1 MEDITTP
8 REKILKKVR
17 AGLLNKFAAHFPDVE
32 METDIFH
39 YPDEDHAVSFAKH
52 FTSMGGGF
60 IYCHNNFDFHENLII
75 WMEKKGIKQLLVSDP
90 DLRREI
96 DNLGLPLSDKLE
108 DHPDQSAALVAAEA
122 LTARNG
128 GLLFS
133 SATTQRDYLAGAPIV
148 AVYGKLSKMGDDMRQ
163 AWVTLKN
170 RYGEKLPS
178 LITFVQGPVKEN
190 NATGARKELVLFLV
204 NDQNKRS
211 DIQ

>member
-17 AGLLNKFAAHFPDVE
+17 AGLLNKFATHFPDVE

-52 FTSMGGGF
+52 FTNMGGGF
-60 IYCHNNFDFHENLII
+60 IYCHNTFDFHENLII
-75 WMEKKGIKQLLVSDP
+75 WMEKKGIKHLLISDP
-90 DLRREI
+90 DLKREI
-96 DNLGLPLSDKLE
+96 ENLGLPIGESLGE
-108 DHPDQSAALVAAEA
+108 HPEQTAALLSAEA

-133 SATTQRDYLAGAPIV
+133 SATTQRDYLSGVPIV
-148 AVYGKLSKMGDDMRQ
+148 AVLGKLSKMGDDMRQ
-163 AWVTLKN
+163 ALVTLKN

-178 LITFVQGPVKEN
+178 LITFVQGPLKEN
-190 NATGARKELVLFLV
+190 NKSGARKELVLFLV
-204 NDQNKRS
+204 NDQ
-211 DIQ
+211 I

>member
-39 YPDEDHAVSFAKH
+39 YSDEDHAVSFAKH
-52 FTSMGGGF
+52 FTKMGGGF

-75 WMEKKGIKQLLVSDP
+75 WMEKKGIKHLLISDP
-90 DLRREI
+90 DLKREI
-96 DNLGLPLSDKLE
+96 ENLGLPISE
-108 DHPDQSAALVAAEA
+108 SMGDHPEQTAALLAAEA

-133 SATTQRDYLAGAPIV
+133 SATTQRDYLSGVQVV
-148 AVYGKLSKMGDDMRQ
+148 AVFGKLSKMGDDMRQ
-163 AWVTLKN
+163 ALVTLKN

-178 LITFVQGPVKEN
+178 LITFVQGPLKEN
-190 NATGARKELVLFLV
+190 NKSGARKELVLFLV
-204 NDQNKRS
+204 NDH
-211 DIQ
+211 I